1 MENCKV
7 IAITNQK
14 GGVGK
19 TTTTVNLGVGLANTG
34 NKVLLID
41 ADPQGSLTVS
51 LGVKNPDELDV
62 SLSSLMQSVIEDE
75 QPPGNA
81 IIAHNEGVDLLPSNI
96 ELSGMETGLFN
107 VMSREYVLK
116 SCIEGMR
123 KNYDYNVRLKTG
135 ETQKKNGYEYRWTTK
150 DGKRHSIFA
159 TTLDALREME
169 ADLAADQHDGIKT
182 DIKGL
187 TVNDCYNLW
196 KELKRG
202 IKDSTFKNYIY
213 MYEMFVMPTFGK
225 KRVVQV
231 VKSDV
236 KRFYNNLCDDQH
248 LKISTIDGI
257 HNVLH
262 QVFQVAVDDNYI
274 RANPCTKMLKELK
287 VAHGHEVEKRKAL
300 SVGQQELFLKFISET
315 DTYKHWY
322 PVFYIM
328 LNTGMRVGEIT
339 GLRWR
344 DVDFESGFISVNHTL
359 VYYNHRDEVGTY
371 YSINTPKTDA
381 GKREIP
387 MIEGVKEAF
396 EMERRYQEENGIES
410 KARIDGY
417 DDFIFVNRNGDV
429 QHQGTLNKAIK
440 RIARDCNDKVLLET
454 DLDENPILLPSF
466 SCHILRH
473 TFATRLCE
481 AGVNLKVIQDILG
494 HVDVSTTMNIYVD
507 AMKDMKKKE
516 MSAFS
521 ARNGASEQKSMTMEE
536 LSRIKSTEDWTS
548 A

>member
-1 MENCKV
+1 MARKEKR
-7 IAITNQK
+7 
-14 GGVGK
+14 
-19 TTTTVNLGVGLANTG
+19 
-34 NKVLLID
+34 
-41 ADPQGSLTVS
+41 
-51 LGVKNPDELDV
+51 
-62 SLSSLMQSVIEDE
+62 
-75 QPPGNA
+75 
-81 IIAHNEGVDLLPSNI
+81 
-96 ELSGMETGLFN
+96 N
-107 VMSREYVLK
+107 VRFDN
-116 SCIEGMR
+116 R
-123 KNYDYNVRLKTG
+123 HVRLKTG

-328 LNTGMRVGEIT
+328 LNTGMRVGELT

-473 TFATRLCE
+473 PYVKHTTKIFSLRLMDFQAQAYPDARRKTRGACQLLRVGQSRSPVRPLCNRKRFSCLPPQSKMSWILYAISMRLSGYTSTRSISSSASSVVSVSASKIALDAFLRLSCRACSSCFFFACANT
-481 AGVNLKVIQDILG
+481 A
-494 HVDVSTTMNIYVD
+494 
-507 AMKDMKKKE
+507 A
-516 MSAFS
+516 
-521 ARNGASEQKSMTMEE
+521 
-536 LSRIKSTEDWTS
+536 
-548 A
+548 